1 LSNGKRVQDAAKAV
15 LEVESYA
22 AYVKAQSETA
32 LRRMASVHPYDQ
44 VEVAEAEK
52 LGQGSAEGQK
62 EASLSPVTLRDGG
75 DAVSQSLL
83 SEIRKRMEPIGIAVD
98 EAHISHLAY
107 SFEIAGIMLRKQAAS
122 AGVAARRLVVK
133 GAVSI
138 VEEALGELEK
148 TKIGAP
154 LGAERNVAS
163 PPEKKLWRG
172 FPLVAKYESKKV

>member
-1 LSNGKRVQDAAKAV
+1 VSR
-15 LEVESYA
+15 
-22 AYVKAQSETA
+22 
-32 LRRMASVHPYDQ
+32 
-44 VEVAEAEK
+44 
-52 LGQGSAEGQK
+52 LGQGAAEGQK

-107 SFEIAGIMLRKQAAS
+107 SFELAGIMLRKQAAS
-122 AGVAARRLVVK
+122 AVVAARRLVVK

-138 VEEALGELEK
+138 VEEALGEPEK

-154 LGAERNVAS
+154 SMRRG
-163 PPEKKLWRG
+163 KL
-172 FPLVAKYESKKV
+172 P